1 MKILVTGGSGFL
13 GSFLLRKLVSQGHS
27 IRAIKRQNSRIPT
40 DLQGPIEWVE
50 ADILDVTSLMEA
62 TTGITHLYHCA
73 AFVTFY
79 PKNFPKLHQI
89 NIDGTSNVVNVAI
102 EQGIQKMLFVSS
114 VAALGRKS
122 GVSTDES
129 FEWQKEPNISNYS
142 ESKHLSEME
151 VWRGQAEGLSTV
163 IVNPSIIIGPADH
176 WDRSS
181 AAMFQRAW
189 DGLPFYP
196 TGSSGFVDV
205 RDCVDAMVQL
215 MESDIENEQF
225 VLNAA
230 NYSYQDFFKATAKY
244 MNKTAPKRPLP
255 NWAGSIAWRLFQLQS
270 MITGKEPL
278 VTKETVHNSRNSFGY
293 DSSKVQEKLGM
304 KFRPIE
310 ESIKDSCEAFIANQ
324 KDNRN

>member
-13 GSFLLRKLVSQGHS
+13 GSFLLRKLVGQGHT
-27 IRAIKRQNSRIPT
+27 IRAIKRKNSRIPK
-40 DLQGPIEWVE
+40 DLQAAVEWVD
-50 ADILDVTSLMEA
+50 ADILDVNSLMVA
-62 TTGITHLYHCA
+62 CDGISHLYHCA

-89 NIDGTSNVVNVAI
+89 NIEGTANVVNVAL
-102 EQGIQKMLFVSS
+102 EQGIEKILFVSS
-114 VAALGRKS
+114 VAALGRK
-122 GVSTDES
+122 GGELVNET
-129 FEWQKEPNISNYS
+129 FEWHKDTHTSNYS
-142 ESKHLSEME
+142 ESKYLSEME

-205 RDCVDAMVQL
+205 RDCVDVMVQL
-215 MESDIENEQF
+215 MESEIENEQF

-244 MNKTAPKRPLP
+244 MNKKAPTRPLP
-255 NWAGSIAWRLFQLQS
+255 NWAGSVAWRLFQLQS
-270 MITGKEPL
+270 KITGKEPL
-278 VTKETVHNSRNSFGY
+278 VTKETVSNSRNSFGY
-293 DSSKVQEKLGM
+293 DSSKVQEKLGI

-310 ESIKDSCEAFIANQ
+310 ESIKDSCEAFMAS
-324 KDNRN
+324 KA